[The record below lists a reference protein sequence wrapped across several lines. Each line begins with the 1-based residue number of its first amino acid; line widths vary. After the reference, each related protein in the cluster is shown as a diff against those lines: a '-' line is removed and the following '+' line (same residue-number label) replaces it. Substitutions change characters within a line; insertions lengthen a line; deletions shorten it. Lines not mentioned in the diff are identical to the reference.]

1 MKSKSKFTPKSNL
14 TNEGNSNLEL
24 VMNAN
29 CRLQVPIPTSRL
41 PLVGAQM
48 SRYAGKATSLLLR
61 SLDLWLRFVWKLLS
75 SDYFEVVPLP
85 PKFLHYEIFSMFFFL
100 ERQILPCFSAT
111 YQRRKRGAFECR
123 FRDQCRRI
131 VFFVLRLVFL

>member
-14 TNEGNSNLEL
+14 TNESNSNLEL

-48 SRYAGKATSLLLR
+48 SRYAGKTTSLLLR

-85 PKFLHYEIFSMFFFL
+85 PKFLHYEIFSMFFFTSDRYCRVSRRHTNAESAVPL
-100 ERQILPCFSAT
+100 NVDFATNAGVSFSS
-111 YQRRKRGAFECR
+111 Y
-123 FRDQCRRI
+123 
-131 VFFVLRLVFL
+131 